1 MIIPRLPSV
10 IFALLLGAT
19 TATTASANPL
29 ATVTSAGQLHGVLDS
44 CQFFETLPDM
54 TIQRVSDYLIQST
67 LKADNT
73 DHHIAWVEA
82 RVEGRQYADKLH
94 IANNSLHDAKCNGIV
109 ESFWNGTLPTINR
122 G

>member
-19 TATTASANPL
+19 TATTAAANSL
-29 ATVTSAGQLHGVLDS
+29 VTVTSAGQLHGVLDS

-67 LKADNT
+67 LTADNP
-73 DHHIAWVEA
+73 DHHVAWVEA

-94 IANNSLHDAKCNGIV
+94 LANTSLHHAKCNGIV
-109 ESFWNGTLPTINR
+109 ESFWNGSLPTINR